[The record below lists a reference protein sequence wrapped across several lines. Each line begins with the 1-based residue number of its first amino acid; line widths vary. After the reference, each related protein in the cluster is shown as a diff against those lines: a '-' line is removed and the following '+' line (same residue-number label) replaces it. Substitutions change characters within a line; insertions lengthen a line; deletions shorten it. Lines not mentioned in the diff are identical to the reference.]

1 MSAFPAKSKNKGMS
15 DFAFKATAGLLTS
28 AAVIGGVSSGLQPT
42 GAGWR
47 FFSYHPLFVS
57 AKCME

>member
-47 FFSYHPLFVS
+47 FF
-57 AKCME
+57 